1 MTERVGCPS
10 KCQALF
16 PQINDDVL
24 VGGVVG
30 IWSDQ
35 VNTGQQRDNFL
46 SYLTSLSSFIPF
58 LLLNNM
64 AKTALLLLLLAL
76 VTLSFT
82 PGVYAFG
89 AGAYSS
95 LHTVSFVLHML
106 KDVQTTNRKHS
117 FLFIP

>member
-89 AGAYSS
+89 AGAYSPHCFFRS
-95 LHTVSFVLHML
+95 PYAKGCSN
-106 KDVQTTNRKHS
+106 DQ
-117 FLFIP
+117 